1 MKGGSDIWYGN
12 RSVPMKTMQKQRVL
26 LGELLVDHGFISPE
40 ELEQALAE
48 QKRTGELLGTIL
60 ARLGKLSQ
68 EQLLQM
74 LAQQVGMP
82 YVRLAN
88 ARIAPE
94 ALEKVPPKFASHYR
108 LMPLALSDGVLQVA
122 IADPFD
128 VQTLDELK
136 LLLDCEV
143 RPVLASAREIQ
154 EAIQRHYGVGASAV
168 ERLLDTSARAA
179 APRSVAEDLSA
190 KADEASVISFVNQ
203 LILSAVRERSTD
215 IHIEPFDQLLRIRQ
229 RIDGIMYEVPI
240 PTDLLKLHQAIISR
254 IKVMAQLDIA
264 EKRLPQDGRIKV
276 RLDGQ
281 ELDLRISVLPTT
293 FGESV
298 EIRILSSQMLFSLEQ
313 LGLDGE
319 QLETLIRL
327 IQKPHGIIFV
337 TGPTGSGKT
346 TTLYACL
353 SKLNAPNVKI
363 LTIEDPIE
371 YQLQGITQLQ
381 VHPKIGFSF
390 AQGLRSM
397 LRHDPDIMMVGEV
410 RDPETAEITIR
421 SALTGHLVF
430 STLHTNDAAGGVTRL
445 LDMGIEPYLVA
456 SSVLCFIA
464 QRLVRVICSACA
476 EERTPDPGLREE
488 FGLTGPLPP
497 TLRIGRGCAECK
509 KTGYKGRTAIYE
521 FLLITDAVQQ
531 LILKRGSSHE
541 IAQAAMQTA
550 KMRTLRQDGWQK
562 ILKGL
567 TTPEEV
573 LRVT

>member
-1 MKGGSDIWYGN
+1 MSVQQRRQILGS
-12 RSVPMKTMQKQRVL
+12 L
-26 LGELLVDHGFISPE
+26 LIERGLIS
-40 ELEQALAE
+40 LEDLEGALAE
-48 QKRTGELLGTIL
+48 QKRTGEFLGTVLIRMG
-60 ARLGKLSQ
+60 RLSS
-68 EQLLQM
+68 EQLLPM
-74 LAQQVGMP
+74 LAEQVGIP
-82 YVRLAN
+82 YMRLAT
-88 ARIAPE
+88 ARIMPE
-94 ALEKVPPKFASHYR
+94 AIAKVPPKFASHYC
-108 LMPLALSDGVLQVA
+108 LMPLALVDEVLEVA

-136 LLLDCEV
+136 LLLDCDV
-143 RPVLASAREIQ
+143 RPVLASQAEIQ

-168 ERLLDTSARAA
+168 ERLLDTSPQMAVPASA
-179 APRSVAEDLSA
+179 AEDLTAQSN
-190 KADEASVISFVNQ
+190 EASVIAFVNQ
-203 LILSAVRERSTD
+203 LILSAVRDRATD
-215 IHIEPFDQLLRIRQ
+215 IHVEHFDQMLRIRQ
-229 RIDGIMYEVPI
+229 RIDGVMYEVPL
-240 PTDLLKLHQAIISR
+240 PTDLFRLHAAIVSR

-264 EKRLPQDGRIKV
+264 ERRLPQDGRIKV
-276 RLDGQ
+276 RLEGQ
-281 ELDLRISVLPTT
+281 ELDLRISVLPTS

-298 EIRILSSQMLFSLEQ
+298 EVRLLSSQMLFSLAQ
-313 LGLDGE
+313 LGLSGDHLTNLL
-319 QLETLIRL
+319 QL

-353 SKLNAPNVKI
+353 SKLNVPNVKI

-445 LDMGIEPYLVA
+445 LDMGIEPFLVA
-456 SSVLCFIA
+456 SSVLGFIA
-464 QRLVRVICSACA
+464 QRLVRVVCSSCA
-476 EERTPDPGLREE
+476 ESRSPHQGLAAE
-488 FGLTGPLPP
+488 FGPDVVIPP
-497 TLRIGRGCAECK
+497 ALRYGRGCPACK
-509 KTGYKGRTAIYE
+509 STGYKGRTAIYE
-521 FLLITDAVQQ
+521 FLLLTEPIQA
-531 LILKRGSSHE
+531 LILRRASSHE
-541 IAQAAMQTA
+541 IAHAAQRA
-550 KMRTLRQDGWQK
+550 GQMRTLRQDGWQK
-562 ILKGL
+562 IVQGV